1 MTITLLGWGT
11 PDELIT
17 GLHTLWLS
25 DGHDSAYYQFANDFF
40 KNLDKSMDGRVFPF
54 QTVVFDSLTRRFL
67 PWVQPLPARQHSHTR
82 SDGL

>member
-1 MTITLLGWGT
+1 MTITLLGWGK

-40 KNLDKSMDGRVFPF
+40 RNLDKSMDGRDFPL
-54 QTVVFDSLTRRFL
+54 QTVVFDSLTRRFSPSMQTPL
-67 PWVQPLPARQHSHTR
+67 GSAAQPS
-82 SDGL
+82 